1 MKYSLDASLQ
11 EIQKRRD
18 ARLRRRSQRRVGA
31 LSGSTALLAVLLLAA
46 ARQFAG
52 AGAAWASDSVYGAFL
67 LSPAAGGYVLAGV
80 IAFAAG
86 IAVTVLCIARRGA
99 QRQRAT
105 GRSGPGSERRNR
117 VRKSKNI

>member
-1 MKYSLDASLQ
+1 MKYSLDASLL

-18 ARLRRRSQRRVGA
+18 ERLRRRSRRRVGA
-31 LSGSTALLAVLLLAA
+31 LSGSTALLAALLLAA
-46 ARQFAG
+46 TRQFAG
-52 AGAAWASDSVYGAFL
+52 AGAAQASDSVYGAFL

-99 QRQRAT
+99 RRQRQQAA
-105 GRSGPGSERRNR
+105 PDPAQKEEI
-117 VRKSKNI
+117 K